1 MNVITDVVQ
10 LVLHYSK
17 HIGGVLGI
25 LRTELPSE
33 VPVKLP
39 DAVIQYAYRG
49 CNNTPDRV
57 SERVVYFIVFVRQ
70 SCLPLA
76 C

>member
-1 MNVITDVVQ
+1 MNVTTDVVQ

-17 HIGGVLGI
+17 HIGGVLDI

-39 DAVIQYAYRG
+39 DAVVRYAYSG
-49 CNNTPDRV
+49 CYNTLTGICSSRYRWETHPD
-57 SERVVYFIVFVRQ
+57 
-70 SCLPLA
+70 
-76 C
+76 

>member
-17 HIGGVLGI
+17 HIGGVLDI
-25 LRTELPSE
+25 LRMELPLE

-39 DAVIQYAYRG
+39 DAVVRYAYCG
-49 CNNTPDRV
+49 CYNRIPPLGRDSRSASAGRV
-57 SERVVYFIVFVRQ
+57 S
-70 SCLPLA
+70 P
-76 C
+76 